1 MGPATA
7 AASAFTMATY
17 FTLPRQSDAGTWR
30 RSVHTASAR
39 CAAPPH
45 AQPLDCDGQDF
56 GLSFAIS
63 LSFLRVFLSCRVNRS
78 NGVSSSGV
86 EERGEASAD
95 GLEAFEVESSSSS
108 SEVELALLLL
118 LLLAMGLAVG
128 FGFRCGFGGF
138 CFGGTFGTRFLPH
151 AAFLNLLSGGPPFF
165 FFGMICG
172 VQAHDL

>member
-1 MGPATA
+1 MG
-7 AASAFTMATY
+7 
-17 FTLPRQSDAGTWR
+17 LP
-30 RSVHTASAR
+30 
-39 CAAPPH
+39 
-45 AQPLDCDGQDF
+45 LE
-56 GLSFAIS
+56 LSFAIS